1 MLSWPGHQVM
11 AAVGRL
17 VQPELPGWNRR
28 WIFAPYRRSCKGREP
43 RFSLGGV
50 LAITEAR
57 FQPPYSVWAL
67 FGMLEVHTV
76 LLQCMSLEVART
88 AVGPGLHSEEGLE
101 ADQAFQGLTELSAD
115 PTRHSQVRGRGVY
128 SYMAGAAAANITK
141 RLWEI
146 GDIIDVLE
154 AWEAN
159 NAKKIVS

>member
-11 AAVGRL
+11 AVGRL

-67 FGMLEVHTV
+67 IGMLEVLTV
-76 LLQCMSLEVART
+76 LLQCMSSPRFHGGSEGGGHLCPRTRGGQT
-88 AVGPGLHSEEGLE
+88 AVCANLSHGSAPRRAVVDLGLAYRPRAGTCAPQNDEAGLLDWCVPNHNGRSV
-101 ADQAFQGLTELSAD
+101 AGLGL
-115 PTRHSQVRGRGVY
+115 V
-128 SYMAGAAAANITK
+128 
-141 RLWEI
+141 
-146 GDIIDVLE
+146 
-154 AWEAN
+154 
-159 NAKKIVS
+159 